1 MGLLFTREHFATIN
15 GFSNNYYGWGSED
28 DDVQMRI
35 QQKFGQIRRYGEHQ
49 GMFHSQ
55 PHTIIH
61 EQCDKNNNPRNR
73 AWAADLNKGHKLED
87 DGLRQAKYDIVHKGW
102 TNKWGGFHWMRIVPK
117 TPLMG
122 SQVNRLPQEEID
134 ACRAK
139 LNKNK
144 PK

>member
-1 MGLLFTREHFATIN
+1 VL
-15 GFSNNYYGWGSED
+15 
-28 DDVQMRI
+28 
-35 QQKFGQIRRYGEHQ
+35 
-49 GMFHSQ
+49 
-55 PHTIIH
+55 
-61 EQCDKNNNPRNR
+61 KNAVRQNR

-102 TNKWGGFHWMRIVPK
+102 TNKWGGFHWVRTPTPTRAQLLWPNFGVEWLLLRWGEQMRIVPK

-139 LNKNK
+139 LDRKT
-144 PK
+144 